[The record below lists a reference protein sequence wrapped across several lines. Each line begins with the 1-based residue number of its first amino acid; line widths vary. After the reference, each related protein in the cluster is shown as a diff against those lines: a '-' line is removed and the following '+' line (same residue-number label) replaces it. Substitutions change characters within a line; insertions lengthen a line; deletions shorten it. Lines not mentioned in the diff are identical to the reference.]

1 MFTVLVCGGR
11 DYTDIDKLYCALDSV
26 VDKNGLWH
34 PDYPNNCVN
43 QELLIVSG
51 GARGADSHATDW
63 AEMRGVRFNV
73 YLPNWSKYGSVR
85 AAAIRNDYILQ
96 SEKIDLVVAFGGDAN
111 SEDLVRR
118 AEKAKIMV
126 IRIK

>member
-1 MFTVLVCGGR
+1 MFTILVCGGR
-11 DYTDIDKLYCALDSV
+11 DYRDIDGLYCALDSV
-26 VDKNGLWH
+26 VDKRGLWH
-34 PDYPNNCVN
+34 PDYPNNCVS
-43 QELLIVSG
+43 QDLLIVSG
-51 GARGADSHATDW
+51 GGRGADSLAREW
-63 AEMRGVRFNV
+63 AGERGARINE